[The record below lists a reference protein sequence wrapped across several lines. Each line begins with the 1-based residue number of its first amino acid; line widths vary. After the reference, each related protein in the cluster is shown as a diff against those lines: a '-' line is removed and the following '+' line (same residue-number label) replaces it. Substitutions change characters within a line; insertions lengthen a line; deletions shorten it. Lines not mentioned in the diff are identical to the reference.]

1 MAESLTTP
9 PLRLS
14 LGFECLLLLTNVLR
28 SEPARFVDSFPQT
41 APLEGWLIDSG
52 LAGAFIS
59 DETLGSLAK
68 RIQTYGELTLLQ
80 A

>member
-1 MAESLTTP
+1 
-9 PLRLS
+9 
-14 LGFECLLLLTNVLR
+14 VLR